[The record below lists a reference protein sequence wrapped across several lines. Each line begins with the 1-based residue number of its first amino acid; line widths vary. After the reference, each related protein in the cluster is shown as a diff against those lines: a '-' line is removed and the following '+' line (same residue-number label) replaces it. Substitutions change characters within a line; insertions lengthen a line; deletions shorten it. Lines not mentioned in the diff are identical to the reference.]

1 MLRRPGAILAL
12 LTTLNLLNYLDR
24 YILSAVLPLIQ
35 DELHISGFIAGTLAT
50 VFLVGYFAT
59 SPLFGQ
65 LADREGVRGGRKGLM
80 AAGVALWSAATAAT
94 GFAGGTT
101 GLLATRAF
109 VGVGE
114 ASYATIAPTII
125 DDLAPPERKGRWL
138 SIFYVAIPVGS
149 ALGFVVGGIL
159 GKHFGWRAAFFAVG
173 GPGVLAALACLL
185 IAEPAR
191 RSALKHVAIVK
202 TARALIAIR
211 LYRRAILGYAA
222 QTFAIGGFGY
232 WAPTYIYRHYGVPLD
247 KASGTFGVILVLA
260 GGAGTAFG
268 GWWSDRWIA
277 RAGAAGDD
285 ASMARIALRVCSIPS
300 FLAAPLAAAA
310 VLAPTAQGAGPVRVH
325 LARQRGHP
333 SRGAGRDARERDGA
347 VDLRDPRAG
356 RSLVTTADRVA
367 AGRAAGHGGDDGRA
381 GGIGSERG
389 CLVGARDER
398 TIGARRRSGSAVQ
411 ERRR

>member
-310 VLAPTAQGAGPVRVH
+310 VLAPTAQGFFALAFACELALFVSTSPVNAAILRAVPGEMRASAMALSIFAIH
-325 LARQRGHP
+325 ALGDLWSPPLIGWLQDVLPATVAMMAVPVALAV
-333 SRGAGRDARERDGA
+333 SAAVWWVRE
-347 VDLRDPRAG
+347 
-356 RSLVTTADRVA
+356 T
-367 AGRAAGHGGDDGRA
+367 
-381 GGIGSERG
+381 SER
-389 CLVGARDER
+389 
-398 TIGARRRSGSAVQ
+398 
-411 ERRR
+411 